1 MRYLMEKLSDIFYLQ
16 RYMFVNFLSWLMAGL
31 KLILSL
37 HYLACGWIYIHFL
50 KLEAGRIT
58 VEFSDDS
65 FLAMY
70 VDSLYLMTTTIS
82 TVGYGDFK
90 AFMGNTGDYTI
101 EMIYLYFVTL
111 YGIAL
116 FSSVTSEIFSYKK
129 LEKVNEIARKRA
141 TDIEVFLYAVS
152 KRRKDASLTDA
163 MFKRTKE
170 YI

>member
-1 MRYLMEKLSDIFYLQ
+1 
-16 RYMFVNFLSWLMAGL
+16 MFVNFLSWLMAGL

-37 HYLACGWIYIHFL
+37 HYLACGWIYIHFV
-50 KLEAGRIT
+50 KFEYGM
-58 VEFSDDS
+58 VSVKFSDES

-90 AFMGNTGDYTI
+90 AFMGKTGDYTV

-111 YGIAL
+111 YGITL
-116 FSSVTSEIFSYKK
+116 FSSVTNEIFSYKK

-152 KRRKDASLTDA
+152 KRRKNESLTD
-163 MFKRTKE
+163 
-170 YI
+170 